1 MSLSSALSSALSG
14 LTASSKRAEVV
25 STNIANA
32 GTAGYVRR
40 QVDLSS
46 RLVGGTANGVK
57 IDGVSRAADTVLIAD
72 RRIAGAAAAGN
83 TVIADF
89 LATAETAF
97 GTPEDEG
104 SLTARIGTLDQSL
117 ITAAA
122 QPSSEARLAEVL
134 SALTGLAGGLRRASD
149 TIQSARQAA
158 DTRIGAEVENL
169 NSGLLQVGELNA
181 RITAHD
187 LSGQD
192 TAALMDQRQQIIDRL
207 AEIVPLRESP
217 RDGQRVALYTTG
229 GAILLE
235 DSPARFSFDS
245 TGVVTAEMTTL
256 GGLTMNDRPVRTGES
271 GTLSGGT
278 LGALFQVRDDL
289 ANGAQAH
296 LDALARDVSERL
308 AAVDS
313 LGGVGLLTDG
323 GQAVSAATETG
334 LAARLGVNAA
344 VDPKAG
350 GALWRLRDGLGA
362 ASPGAQG
369 DGSLLS
375 ELAAALSAARDP
387 VSGSVMPGARSLSAL
402 AADLLSQT
410 SNARLN
416 AQSEESYATARA
428 TALKQ
433 MELDQGVDT
442 DAELQDLMLVEQA
455 YSANAKVIQTM
466 DELLK
471 LLMGF

>member
-1 MSLSSALSSALSG
+1 MTLSAALSSALSG

-25 STNIANA
+25 STNVANA
-32 GTAGYVRR
+32 GTPGYVRR

-57 IDGVSRAADTVLIAD
+57 VDGVSRAADTVLIAD
-72 RRIAGAAAAGN
+72 RRIAGASAAGN

-89 LATAETAF
+89 LATAESAF
-97 GTPEDEG
+97 GTPEDAG

-117 ITAAA
+117 IAAAA

-134 SALTGLAGGLRRASD
+134 SALRGLASGLNRATD
-149 TIQSARQAA
+149 AIQAARQAA

-169 NSGLLQVGELNA
+169 NADLVQVAELNA

-207 AEIVPLRESP
+207 ADIVPLREAP

-235 DSPARFSFDS
+235 DSPARFDFDR
-245 TGVVTAEMTTL
+245 TGVVTAEMTPLGALTL
-256 GGLTMNDRPVRTGES
+256 NGRPVRMGAS
-271 GTLSGGT
+271 GTMAGGT
-278 LGALFQVRDDL
+278 LGALFQLRDDL
-289 ANGAQAH
+289 AVTAQGR
-296 LDALARDVSERL
+296 LDALARDVAERL
-308 AAVDS
+308 VTVDS
-313 LGGVGLLTDG
+313 SGGKGLLTDQG
-323 GQAVSAATETG
+323 SPVSAAAETG
-334 LAARLGVNAA
+334 LAGRLTVNAA
-344 VDPKAG
+344 VDPQSG
-350 GALWRLRDGLGA
+350 GALWRLRDGLA
-362 ASPGAQG
+362 AAGPSAQG
-369 DGSLLS
+369 DGSRLS
-375 ELAAALSAARDP
+375 ALSAALSSARDP
-387 VSGSVMPGARSLSAL
+387 ASAAVMPGARSLSAF

-428 TALKQ
+428 TALAQ

-466 DELLK
+466 DAMLK